1 LARPSCPRAAA
12 FGQPIARHGPS
23 PRADALSLWRAV
35 LPNLPQN
42 MIWSLT
48 EVPPERLKILG
59 LTTSKLQPDD
69 SMVMAELK
77 IKKGGRFMC
86 LGACAR
92 T

>member
-1 LARPSCPRAAA
+1 
-12 FGQPIARHGPS
+12 
-23 PRADALSLWRAV
+23 
-35 LPNLPQN
+35 

-59 LTTSKLQPDD
+59 LTTTKLQPDD